1 MMHMTFY
8 WSRQVTLLFDSWK
21 TDMWTSYSL
30 TLLACLLVPAFYQ
43 YLGVRLVRGRDGTE
57 RDGTE
62 RDGTGRNEGVIFE
75 KDMGYICLKMVKHC
89 VPQTWNKP
97 VPGGRGGTQKH
108 PKSVP
113 WNNPFH
119 PFLAHQTRDGTP
131 RSVPSRPVPRTKRTL
146 EDLRVRIKRATSSSS
161 LKSSSDAPIR
171 APLLNAKIG
180 GTGGRFSAGR
190 LAESVL
196 FEVNAA
202 IGYMIMLAIM
212 SFNGGVFVAIVVGLA
227 IGYLAFR
234 SADDDVAGVV
244 VDNSCACA

>member
-1 MMHMTFY
+1 M
-8 WSRQVTLLFDSWK
+8 QL
-21 TDMWTSYSL
+21 
-30 TLLACLLVPAFYQ
+30 
-43 YLGVRLVRGRDGTE
+43 RLVRGRDGTE
-57 RDGTE
+57 RNGTGRDGTE

-146 EDLRVRIKRATSSSS
+146 KEQVKKHTI
-161 LKSSSDAPIR
+161 
-171 APLLNAKIG
+171 LNQ
-180 GTGGRFSAGR
+180 
-190 LAESVL
+190 
-196 FEVNAA
+196 
-202 IGYMIMLAIM
+202 
-212 SFNGGVFVAIVVGLA
+212 
-227 IGYLAFR
+227 
-234 SADDDVAGVV
+234 D
-244 VDNSCACA
+244 